1 MGSNKQKLK
10 LTKLKAEIEK
20 KKKRKPLKWLNWL
33 GFS

>member
-20 KKKRKPLKWLNWL
+20 KKKTTEMTKLTWI
-33 GFS
+33 